1 MKKSLFAVA
10 ALSAIAGAAQAQ
22 SSVTVYGIVD
32 VGFIGI
38 NERATAGATT
48 TKGTVNTF
56 GSSAEQSSRLGF
68 KGTEDLGGGSSAFF
82 TLETGLNADNSTL
95 SAFNTRQAFAGYKKN
110 GIGNVAF
117 GTQYTPIHNAAGLT
131 DPGQLNNMIGN
142 VIFATTPQANG
153 NTSPFATNPSIGSG
167 QTDAYT
173 VRTSNT
179 LTATTDTFAGFQGT
193 ALYTLNNQN
202 QTVTATSAGGTTNN
216 SGWGLGLNYTWN
228 KLLVTANYQA
238 FKSLSPTSSATTVTL
253 YGITGGT
260 NVNDQ
265 QSYFAATYDFGIL
278 KAYAQYVSRKATAAL
293 NSGYYAK
300 RTAEQIGV
308 RSFITPTIEAWASGG
323 MGKVNAYGQGEPNT
337 SFTAWQL
344 GSNYWL
350 SKRTN
355 LYAIYG
361 QSQASNVTSVAGT
374 QYSYGGSN
382 YAIGLRHTF

>member
-1 MKKSLFAVA
+1 MKKSLLAVA
-10 ALSAIAGAAQAQ
+10 AMTAFAGAAQAQ

-32 VGFIGI
+32 VGFIGQ
-38 NERATAGATT
+38 NQRAQAGSTT
-48 TKGTVNTF
+48 TKGTTNTF
-56 GSSAEQSSRLGF
+56 GNNAEQSSRLGF
-68 KGTEDLGGGSSAFF
+68 RGTEDLGGGSSAFF

-95 SAFNTRQAFAGYKKN
+95 SAFNTRQAFVGYKKN
-110 GIGNVAF
+110 GLGSAAI
-117 GTQYTPIHNAAGLT
+117 GTQYTPIHVAIGLT
-131 DPGQLNNMIGN
+131 DPGAQNNMLGN
-142 VIFATTPQANG
+142 VIYATTPGANG
-153 NTSPFATNPSIGSG
+153 NTATFTGGPSINSG

-179 LTATTDTFAGFQGT
+179 LTATTDKFAGFQGT

-202 QTVTATSAGGTTNN
+202 QTVTTTSAGGSTNN
-216 SGWGLGLNYTWN
+216 SGWGVGLNYTWN

-238 FKSLSPTSSATTVTL
+238 FKSLSPTSSATTVAL
-253 YGITGGT
+253 YGQTGGT

-278 KAYAQYVSRKATAAL
+278 KAYGQYVSRKATAAL

-300 RTAEQIGV
+300 RTAQQIGV
-308 RSFITPTIEAWASGG
+308 RSFITPTIEGWASVGN
-323 MGKVNAYGQGEPNT
+323 GKVNAYGQGEPNT
-337 SFTAWQL
+337 SFTAYQL

-361 QSQASNVTSVAGT
+361 QSQASNVTSISGT

-382 YAIGLRHTF
+382 YALGIRHTF